1 MEQHFNS
8 SEAGELSGLERRLY
22 TEVPPSDKKKFVNK
36 ATDWY
41 FMPKSFEKNGRLYGA
56 LGVRH
61 FKKLCA
67 ETYRKLVKKLF
78 GTERAH
84 FVNNYLIW
92 DFSEDG
98 LRKFDYATRINEGIH
113 LLAAAL
119 FTSQTVDYLSDG
131 RYGMAA
137 LGSGLNLALGVYPI
151 LTQRYNRARIYN
163 TVEKM
168 QERNQDACLSK

>member
-1 MEQHFNS
+1 MKQDFIS
-8 SEAGELSGLERRLY
+8 SAEELSDLERELQ
-22 TEVPPSDKKKFVNK
+22 TETSPSDKRNFVNK

-41 FMPKSFEKNGRLYGA
+41 FMPKSFEKNGRLYEA

-61 FKKLCA
+61 FKRLCA
-67 ETYRKLVKKLF
+67 ETYRKLVKKTL

-84 FVNNYLIW
+84 FINNYLIW

-113 LLAAAL
+113 LLATAL
-119 FTSQTVDYLSDG
+119 FTSKTIDYLSDG
-131 RYGMAA
+131 KYGMAA
-137 LGSGLNLALGVYPI
+137 LETGLNLALGIYPI

-163 TVEKM
+163 TVERM
-168 QERNQDACLSK
+168 QERNQNACPSK